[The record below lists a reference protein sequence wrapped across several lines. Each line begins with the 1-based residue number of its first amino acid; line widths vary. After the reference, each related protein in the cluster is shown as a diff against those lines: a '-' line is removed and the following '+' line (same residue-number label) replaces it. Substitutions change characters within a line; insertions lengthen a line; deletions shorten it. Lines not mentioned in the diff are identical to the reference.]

1 MPLRWMLIFRM
12 VGLFM
17 GWKFTVLIVLISIT
31 CFPAQADLK
40 PSATTKVVMLGT
52 GSPFAD
58 PDRSGP
64 SVAIVVNDTPYIV
77 DFGPGVVRR
86 ASAMSPAF
94 GGSIEGLTVKHLKHA
109 FLTHLHSDHSAG
121 YADLILS
128 PWTLDR
134 DQPLEVYGPE
144 GIIEMTEAI
153 LKAYVEDI
161 RYRVY
166 GREQTNNEGWR
177 VNAHPIKEGVVFKD
191 ANVKVEAF
199 RVKHGS
205 WPNAFGY
212 RFTTPDRVVVISG
225 DTVLDKNVEKF
236 SEGVDILIHEV
247 YSVAGLSQRTESWQ
261 DYHSSNHTSAHEL
274 GEMASRVKP
283 GLLVLTHMLF
293 FGSTED
299 ELLAEVKQKYSGN
312 VVMANDLD
320 IF

>member
-1 MPLRWMLIFRM
+1 MGLRAAILLLLMAIN
-12 VGLFM
+12 
-17 GWKFTVLIVLISIT
+17 
-31 CFPAQADLK
+31 CCPALAELK
-40 PSATTKVVMLGT
+40 PSEITKVVMLGT
-52 GSPFAD
+52 GTPFAD

-86 ASAMSPAF
+86 ASALSPDY

-121 YADLILS
+121 YPDLILS

-134 DQPLEVYGPE
+134 DEPLEVYGPE
-144 GIIEMTEAI
+144 GIVEMTEAI
-153 LKAYVEDI
+153 HKAYGEDI

-166 GREQTNNEGWR
+166 GREPTNNEGWR
-177 VNAHPIKEGVVFKD
+177 VNVHVIQEGVVFQD
-191 ANVKVEAF
+191 DNVKVEAF

-212 RFTTPDRVVVISG
+212 RFTTPDRVIVISG
-225 DTVLDKNVEKF
+225 DTTLDENVEKF
-236 SEGVDILIHEV
+236 SKGVDILIHEV
-247 YSVAGLSQRTESWQ
+247 YSVAGLSQRTEFWQ
-261 DYHSSNHTSAHEL
+261 SYHSTNHTSAHQVGEL
-274 GEMASRVKP
+274 ASRVKP

-293 FGSTED
+293 MGATED
-299 ELLAEVKQKYSGN
+299 ELISEVKEKYSGN

-320 IF
+320 VF